1 MRLTRWRLPASLRG
15 LVVVA
20 RLLPRVSIGR
30 ATVLF
35 VGIVAGALA
44 PAAIAVVTG
53 RLIDAVSLVGGDRE
67 ATSTTQVIALVLM
80 LCLLVLIEGTSGPIV
95 RAAATTLGRDVD
107 LLLQERVMRAVGR
120 PVLVGHLET
129 DSVLDDIRAVR
140 GLGLGAQRPSQAVEA
155 LPTVMPD
162 WVRIVG
168 AAIVLSTYTWWLGLL
183 WLVVWPIVIG
193 RLDADYVRVGEL
205 RLGKSGELRRLEYL
219 RDLMLDGEA
228 AKELR
233 LWRMRDWT
241 ADRFDRLWDRL
252 IGPIIAARRA
262 RPGVVLGSSGLFMF
276 ATGLSYALLAWSAVQ
291 GDLALGSLGMLVYA
305 MSSVSTFETDDSY
318 AHLAFAAVSVPRV
331 LALDRRIPDTTEV
344 ATSGQDRSCRAM
356 AGNIEFKDV
365 SFQYQNATHPVF
377 RSFNLSV
384 DEGQS
389 IAIVGN
395 NGAGKTTFV
404 KLLCGLYEP
413 DQGTISVGNQSL
425 ADINRRAW
433 QANVAVLFQD
443 FGRYHLSV
451 RENIALGLP
460 DEEQDIDMLRSAAE
474 RAGVLDVIEN
484 LPNKWDTVFSR
495 DFEGGV
501 DLSGGQWQRIGLARA
516 LLAADLGARIL
527 VLDEPTAS
535 LDVRGEA
542 DIYARFLELTSGLTT
557 CVISHRFSTVRQADR
572 IVVLDGG
579 RVVEDGSHDD
589 LIAACGRYASMFKLQ
604 AQRFRESS
612 C

>member
-1 MRLTRWRLPASLRG
+1 VSL
-15 LVVVA
+15 
-20 RLLPRVSIGR
+20 GR
-30 ATVLF
+30 TTVLF
-35 VGIVAGALA
+35 VGIGAGALA

-53 RLIDAVSLVGGDRE
+53 GLIDAVSLAGGDRE
-67 ATSTTQVIALVLM
+67 ATSTTQVIALASM

-120 PVLVGHLET
+120 PVLVGHLEI

-140 GLGLGAQRPSQAVEA
+140 GLGLDAQRPSQAVEA
-155 LPTVMPD
+155 LPTIMPD
-162 WVRIVG
+162 WVRMVG
-168 AAIVLSTYTWWLGLL
+168 AAIVLSTYKWWLGLL

-193 RLDADYVRVGEL
+193 RLDADYVRVGET

-219 RDLMLDGEA
+219 RDLMLDGDA
-228 AKELR
+228 AKEVR

-241 ADRFDRLWDRL
+241 ADRFDRLWERL
-252 IGPIIAARRA
+252 IGPIIASRRA
-262 RPGVVLGSSGLFMF
+262 RAGVVLGSSGLFMF

-291 GDLALGSLGMLVYA
+291 GNLALGSLGMLVYA

-318 AHLAFAAVSVPRV
+318 AHLAFAAVSVPKV
-331 LALDRRIPDTTEV
+331 LALDRRIPNTTEI
-344 ATSGQDRSCRAM
+344 ATSGQGRSYRAM

-365 SFQYQNATHPVF
+365 SFQYPNARQPVF
-377 RSFNLSV
+377 QSFNLSV
-384 DEGQS
+384 EEGQS

-413 DQGTISVGNQSL
+413 DQGTISVGEQSL
-425 ADINRRAW
+425 TDINRRVW
-433 QANVAVLFQD
+433 QSNVAVLFQD

-460 DEEQDIDMLRSAAE
+460 DEEQDIDDMLRSAAR
-474 RAGVLDVIEN
+474 RAGILDVIEN
-484 LPNKWDTVFSR
+484 LPNKWDTVLTR

-527 VLDEPTAS
+527 VLDEPTAA

-557 CVISHRFSTVRQADR
+557 CIISHRFSTVRQADR

-579 RVVEDGSHDD
+579 RIVEDGSHDD
-589 LIAACGRYASMFKLQ
+589 LIAACGRYASMFELQ
-604 AQRFRESS
+604 SQRFRESS

>member
-1 MRLTRWRLPASLRG
+1 M
-15 LVVVA
+15 VVA
-20 RLLPRVSIGR
+20 RLLPQVGIGR
-30 ATVLF
+30 TTVLF
-35 VGIVAGALA
+35 GGIIAGALA

-53 RLIDAVSLVGGDRE
+53 GLIDAVSLVGGNRE
-67 ATSTTQVIALVLM
+67 TTNTTQVIVLTSI
-80 LCLLVLIEGTSGPIV
+80 LCLLVLIEGTSGPIA

-120 PVLVGHLET
+120 PVQVEHLET
-129 DSVLDDIRAVR
+129 DSVLDDIRTVR
-140 GLGLGAQRPSQAVEA
+140 GLGLDAQRPSQAIEA

-168 AAIVLSTYTWWLGLL
+168 AAIVLSTYKWWLGLL

-193 RLDADYVRVGEL
+193 RLDADYVRVGET

-228 AKELR
+228 AKEVR

-241 ADRFDRLWDRL
+241 ADKFDRIWERL

-262 RPGVVLGSSGLFMF
+262 RAGVILGSSGLFMF
-276 ATGLSYALLAWSAVQ
+276 ATGLSYALLAWSTVQ

-305 MSSVSTFETDDSY
+305 MSSISTFETDDSY
-318 AHLAFAAVSVPRV
+318 AYLAFAAVSVPRI
-331 LALDRRIPDTTEV
+331 LALDRRIPDASDI
-344 ATSGQDRSCRAM
+344 ATSGQDRSYRVM

-365 SFQYQNATHPVF
+365 SFQYQNATQPVF
-377 RSFNLSV
+377 QSFNLRV
-384 DEGQS
+384 EEGQS

-413 DQGTISVGNQSL
+413 DQGTISVGEQSL
-425 ADINRRAW
+425 TDINRRVW
-433 QANVAVLFQD
+433 QSNVAVLFQD
-443 FGRYHLSV
+443 FGHYHLSV

-460 DEEQDIDMLRSAAE
+460 DEEQDIEMLRSAAR
-474 RAGVLDVIEN
+474 RAGILDYVEN
-484 LPNKWDTVFSR
+484 LPNKWDTVLTR

-516 LLAADLGARIL
+516 LLAADLGAQIL
-527 VLDEPTAS
+527 ILDEPTAS

-542 DIYARFLELTSGLTT
+542 DIYARFLELTAGLTT
-557 CVISHRFSTVRQADR
+557 CIISHRFSTVRQADR

-579 RVVEDGSHDD
+579 RIVEDGTHDE
-589 LIAACGRYASMFKLQ
+589 LIATGGRYASMFELQ
-604 AQRFRESS
+604 SQRFREST

>member
-1 MRLTRWRLPASLRG
+1 M
-15 LVVVA
+15 VVA
-20 RLLPRVSIGR
+20 RLLPQVSRGG
-30 ATVLF
+30 TNVLF
-35 VGIVAGALA
+35 GAIVAGALA

-53 RLIDAVSLVGGDRE
+53 GLIDAVSLTGGDRE
-67 ATSTTQVIALVLM
+67 ATSTTHVIALVSV
-80 LCLLVLIEGTSGPIV
+80 LCLLVLIEGTSGPIA

-107 LLLQERVMRAVGR
+107 LLLQERVMHTVGR
-120 PVLVGHLET
+120 PVLVEHLET
-129 DSVLDDIRAVR
+129 ESVLDDVRTVR
-140 GLGLGAQRPSQAVEA
+140 GLGLDAQRPSQAVEA
-155 LPTVMPD
+155 LPIIMPD
-162 WVRIVG
+162 WVRMVG
-168 AAIVLSTYTWWLGLL
+168 AAIVLSTYKWWLGLL

-193 RLDADYVRVGEL
+193 RLDADYVRVGET

-219 RDLMLDGEA
+219 RDLMLDGDA
-228 AKELR
+228 AKEVR
-233 LWRMRDWT
+233 LWHMRDWT
-241 ADRFDRLWDRL
+241 ADRFDRLWERL

-262 RPGVVLGSSGLFMF
+262 RAGVVLGSSGLFMF

-291 GDLALGSLGMLVYA
+291 GDLTIGTLGMLVYA

-331 LALDRRIPDTTEV
+331 LALDRGISDTTEV

-365 SFQYQNATHPVF
+365 SFQYQNATQPVF
-377 RSFNLSV
+377 QSFNLSV
-384 DEGQS
+384 KEGQS

-413 DQGTISVGNQSL
+413 DEGTISVGEQSL
-425 ADINRRAW
+425 TDINRRDW
-433 QANVAVLFQD
+433 QSNVAVLFQD

-460 DEEQDIDMLRSAAE
+460 DEEQDIDMLRSAAR
-474 RAGVLDVIEN
+474 RAGALDVIEN
-484 LPNKWDTVFSR
+484 LPNRWDTVLSR

-527 VLDEPTAS
+527 ILDEPTAS

-579 RVVEDGSHDD
+579 RIVEDGSHDE
-589 LIAACGRYASMFKLQ
+589 LIAACGRYASMFELQ
-604 AQRFRESS
+604 SQRFRESS

>member
-1 MRLTRWRLPASLRG
+1 L
-15 LVVVA
+15 
-20 RLLPRVSIGR
+20 
-30 ATVLF
+30 
-35 VGIVAGALA
+35 
-44 PAAIAVVTG
+44 
-53 RLIDAVSLVGGDRE
+53 
-67 ATSTTQVIALVLM
+67 
-80 LCLLVLIEGTSGPIV
+80 
-95 RAAATTLGRDVD
+95 
-107 LLLQERVMRAVGR
+107 
-120 PVLVGHLET
+120 
-129 DSVLDDIRAVR
+129 
-140 GLGLGAQRPSQAVEA
+140 
-155 LPTVMPD
+155 PD

-168 AAIVLSTYTWWLGLL
+168 AAIVLCTYKWWLGLL

-193 RLDADYVRVGEL
+193 RLDADYVRVGET

-219 RDLMLDGEA
+219 RDLMLDGDA
-228 AKELR
+228 AKEVR
-233 LWRMRDWT
+233 LWGMRDWT
-241 ADRFDRLWDRL
+241 ADRFDRLWKRL
-252 IGPIIAARRA
+252 IRPIIAARRA
-262 RPGVVLGSSGLFMF
+262 RPGVVLGSSGLFMT

-291 GDLALGSLGMLVYA
+291 GDLTLGSLGMLVYA
-305 MSSVSTFETDDSY
+305 MSSISTFETDDSY
-318 AHLAFAAVSVPRV
+318 AYLAFAAVSVPRV
-331 LALDRRIPDTTEV
+331 LVLDGRIPDTIDI
-344 ATSGQDRSCRAM
+344 ATSGQDQSYRVM

-365 SFQYQNATHPVF
+365 SFQYQNATQPVF
-377 RSFNLSV
+377 QSFNLSV
-384 DEGQS
+384 EEGQS

-413 DQGTISVGNQSL
+413 DQGTISVGQQSL
-425 ADINRRAW
+425 TDINRRVW
-433 QANVAVLFQD
+433 QSNVAVLFQD

-460 DEEQDIDMLRSAAE
+460 EEEQDIEMLRPAAE
-474 RAGVLDVIEN
+474 RAGVLDAIEN
-484 LPNKWDTVFSR
+484 LPNKWDTVLSR

-557 CVISHRFSTVRQADR
+557 CIISHRFSTVRQADR

-579 RVVEDGSHDD
+579 RIVEDGSHDD
-589 LIAACGRYASMFKLQ
+589 LIATGGRYASMFELQ
-604 AQRFRESS
+604 SQRFRESS